1 MAENSLIAAY
11 NCNKMKQK
19 LLYLLRSIRDFNQPK
34 VCPDCGGQNH
44 LTVDKKYV
52 VTKLLR
58 CESCLLQFRYPTD
71 STAFLENFYQ
81 ADYKASYSEE
91 THSIT
96 EFPNEEQLKQLLENN
111 FPDKRNHSPFVYA
124 LLKKYSGKVL
134 DYGASWGYSVY
145 HLKQAGF
152 SAEGF
157 EISRPRAAFGK
168 KLGVKI
174 YASQADVPGDQDLI
188 MSNHAIEHMPVISN
202 FVKFATS
209 KLKQDGIFMA
219 FCPNGSMEY
228 RKREPSIFH
237 VNWGFL
243 HPNYLDIEYASRLFS
258 NNPHLILTGDWNYE
272 TKALAQWDGRS
283 QHVTNKKDGKELL
296 IIAKPNILLHE
307 VY

>member
-1 MAENSLIAAY
+1 
-11 NCNKMKQK
+11 MKQK

-34 VCPDCGGQNH
+34 VCPDCGGQKH
-44 LTVDKKYV
+44 LTVDEKYF

-71 STAFLENFYQ
+71 STVFLENFYQ
-81 ADYKASYSEE
+81 TDYKADYSEE

-96 EFPNEEQLKQLLENN
+96 EFPNEEQLNQQLNNN
-111 FPDKRNHSPFVYA
+111 FPDRRDHSPFVHA
-124 LLKKYSGKVL
+124 LLKKYSGRVL

-145 HLKQAGF
+145 HLKQAGY

-174 YASQADVPGDQDLI
+174 YVIQADVPVDQDLI

-202 FVKFATS
+202 FVKFAAS
-209 KLKQDGIFMA
+209 RLKQDGIFMA
-219 FCPNGSMEY
+219 FCPNGSAKY
-228 RKREPSIFH
+228 RKREPNIFH

-243 HPNYLDIEYASRLFS
+243 HPNYLDIEYASRLFC
-258 NNPHLILTGDWNYE
+258 NNPYLILTGDWNYE
-272 TKALAQWDGRS
+272 TQDLTQWDGRS
-283 QHVTNKKDGKELL
+283 QQITNKKDGKELL
-296 IIAKPNILLHE
+296 IIAKPNIILNPS
-307 VY
+307 